1 MLPLDVLSRI
11 IHVGTVITLIGG
23 SAFTLFVLM
32 PSAKQLTEEAHD
44 QLAAAVKSRWK
55 RFVHIGVLL
64 ILISGFY
71 NYFQA
76 IPNHNGDGL
85 YHALIGTK
93 ILLAFVVFFIA
104 AALVGKSPK
113 LEPIRQNKKKWLTI
127 LLLIATTIIAI
138 SGFVK
143 VRGLPD
149 NTVREGEA
157 PAEPV
162 NAFWEGKAPAEPT
175 GAHWTRK
182 TTTETT

>member
-32 PSAKQLTEEAHD
+32 PSARQLTDEAHD
-44 QLAAAVKSRWK
+44 KLAAAVQSRWK
-55 RFVHIGVLL
+55 RFVHIGILL
-64 ILISGFY
+64 ILVSGFY

-76 IPNHNGDGL
+76 IPNHKGDGL

-93 ILLAFVVFFIA
+93 MLLALVVFFIA
-104 AALVGKSPK
+104 AALVGRSPK
-113 LEPIRQNKKKWLTI
+113 LEPIRQNKAKWLTI
-127 LLLIATTIIAI
+127 SLLIAATIVAI

-149 NTVREGEA
+149 AT
-157 PAEPV
+157 PAEV
-162 NAFWEGKAPAEPT
+162 SQLT
-175 GAHWTRK
+175 DR
-182 TTTETT
+182 

>member
-1 MLPLDVLSRI
+1 
-11 IHVGTVITLIGG
+11 VITLIGG
-23 SAFTLFVLM
+23 SVFTLFVLI

-44 QLAAAVKSRWK
+44 QLASAVKSRWK

-64 ILISGFY
+64 ILVSGFY

-76 IPNHNGDGL
+76 IPNHDDDGL
-85 YHALIGTK
+85 YHALVGTK

-104 AALVGKSPK
+104 AALVGKSPR

-149 NTVREGEA
+149 SAAVEDEALAEAISHFWEDEA
-157 PAEPV
+157 PAETKRTAALSSAAVP
-162 NAFWEGKAPAEPT
+162 
-175 GAHWTRK
+175 
-182 TTTETT
+182 